1 MTQKE
6 QLVGAW
12 KFLSMTARKPDGEVI
27 HPYGEDLYGLL
38 VYTAS
43 GHMSFLGMR
52 RDRVGAEFPS
62 AHIRANARFAPTR
75 KCFALPFIPSHQGR
89 ENPVP
94 SPSMERFWE
103 RRVQVKRENSQK
115 WRNVTG
121 RKSGEITKER

>member
-1 MTQKE
+1 MLNRRLK
-6 QLVGAW
+6 GNRA
-12 KFLSMTARKPDGEVI
+12 LSSEMARP
-27 HPYGEDLYGLL
+27 
-38 VYTAS
+38 
-43 GHMSFLGMR
+43 FR
-52 RDRVGAEFPS
+52 RKGRVEEPV
-62 AHIRANARFAPTR
+62 HANAVSEKDSDVDSFT
-75 KCFALPFIPSHQGR
+75 LPFIPSHQGR